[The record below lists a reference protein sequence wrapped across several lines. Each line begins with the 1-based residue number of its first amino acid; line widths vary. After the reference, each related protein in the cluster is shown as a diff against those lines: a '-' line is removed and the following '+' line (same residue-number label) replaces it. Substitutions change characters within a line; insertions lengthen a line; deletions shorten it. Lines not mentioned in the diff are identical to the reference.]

1 MPKEN
6 KLYNQ
11 VYNQLYQSI
20 FNKVNKPTLKRIT
33 TLMLG
38 IIRSK
43 SASPAAIASSINEL
57 SLTDATTE
65 SIERR
70 IRLIEN
76 DTKISYEICFTPF
89 IKRFSMPDKIILII
103 DPTTQD
109 DRIVKL
115 TAAIWYR
122 GRALPLAWLTWPANK
137 KLKGDGFWK
146 RVDSLLDMVAQ
157 LIPKNVSVICVAD
170 RAFGSPSFIDL
181 VTKRNWHY
189 IVRILKTTRCKD
201 IKGVIYPVSQ
211 LIPQQ
216 CDRAKMHGYLFK
228 KAGWRPASIVAYWG
242 KGYKSPL
249 CLASDLP
256 PDYKLLHSYLLRY
269 PIEGMF
275 RDEKSHGWHWEQG
288 QVTDLEHVERLLI
301 CMALAT
307 WVTLFVGTQVA
318 KEYLSKPSSG
328 NRRTIPY
335 EGKRSLFELGL
346 RRLHKM
352 LSGNCDIL
360 IQWELTH
367 WNAPNWQKQIF
378 FHHVRAYLLGPNR
391 KEPNYCYF

>member
-11 VYNQLYQSI
+11 VYNQLHQSL
-20 FNKVNKPTLKRIT
+20 NNNVKKTTLKRIT

-38 IIRSK
+38 VIKSK

-76 DTKISYEICFTPF
+76 DAKISYEICVAPF
-89 IKRFSMPDKIILII
+89 IKRFSMPDKILLII

-157 LIPKNVSVICVAD
+157 LIPKNVSVICIAD

-201 IKGVIYPVSQ
+201 IKGVICPVSQ
-211 LIPQQ
+211 LILQQ
-216 CDRAKMHGYLFK
+216 GDQDA
-228 KAGWRPASIVAYWG
+228 
-242 KGYKSPL
+242 
-249 CLASDLP
+249 
-256 PDYKLLHSYLLRY
+256 
-269 PIEGMF
+269 
-275 RDEKSHGWHWEQG
+275 
-288 QVTDLEHVERLLI
+288 RLS
-301 CMALAT
+301 
-307 WVTLFVGTQVA
+307 V
-318 KEYLSKPSSG
+318 
-328 NRRTIPY
+328 
-335 EGKRSLFELGL
+335 
-346 RRLHKM
+346 
-352 LSGNCDIL
+352 
-360 IQWELTH
+360 
-367 WNAPNWQKQIF
+367 
-378 FHHVRAYLLGPNR
+378 
-391 KEPNYCYF
+391 

>member
-6 KLYNQ
+6 RLYNQ
-11 VYNQLYQSI
+11 VYNQLYQSL
-20 FNKVNKPTLKRIT
+20 NVNKTTLKRIT

-43 SASPAAIASSINEL
+43 SASPAAIANSINEL
-57 SLTDATTE
+57 CLTDATTE

-76 DTKISYEICFTPF
+76 DHKINYEICFVPF
-89 IKRFSMPDKIILII
+89 IKEFSFPGKIILII

-146 RVDSLLDMVAQ
+146 RVGSLLDMVAQ
-157 LIPKNVSVICVAD
+157 LIPKNVGVICIAD

-181 VTKRNWHY
+181 VTKHNWHY

-201 IKGVIYPVSQ
+201 IKGVICPVSQ

-216 CDRAKMHGYLFK
+216 GDRAKMRGYLFK

-242 KGYKSPL
+242 KEYKSPL

-256 PDYKLLHSYLLRY
+256 PDYKLLQSYLLRY

-301 CMALAT
+301 CMSLAT

-328 NRRTIPY
+328 KRRTVPY

-367 WNAPNWQKQIF
+367 WNAPNWQKQIL

>member
-1 MPKEN
+1 MPKQN

-11 VYNQLYQSI
+11 VYNQLYQSL
-20 FNKVNKPTLKRIT
+20 NNDVNKISKNTLKRVT
-33 TLMLG
+33 TLLVG

-43 SASPAAIASSINEL
+43 SASPAAIANAINEL
-57 SLTDATTE
+57 CLTDATTE

-76 DTKISYEICFTPF
+76 DNKINYQTCFASF
-89 IKRFSMPDKIILII
+89 VKRFSMPSNVILII

-146 RVDSLLDMVAQ
+146 RVEFLLDMVDQ
-157 LIPKNVSVICVAD
+157 LIPKNVNVICIAD

-201 IKGVIYPVSQ
+201 IKGIICPVSE

-216 CDRAKMHGYLFK
+216 VDRAKMQGYLFK
-228 KAGWRPASIVAYWG
+228 KAGWRPASIV
-242 KGYKSPL
+242 
-249 CLASDLP
+249 
-256 PDYKLLHSYLLRY
+256 LR
-269 PIEGMF
+269 
-275 RDEKSHGWHWEQG
+275 
-288 QVTDLEHVERLLI
+288 V
-301 CMALAT
+301 
-307 WVTLFVGTQVA
+307 
-318 KEYLSKPSSG
+318 
-328 NRRTIPY
+328 
-335 EGKRSLFELGL
+335 
-346 RRLHKM
+346 
-352 LSGNCDIL
+352 
-360 IQWELTH
+360 
-367 WNAPNWQKQIF
+367 
-378 FHHVRAYLLGPNR
+378 
-391 KEPNYCYF
+391 

>member
-1 MPKEN
+1 M
-6 KLYNQ
+6 Q
-11 VYNQLYQSI
+11 
-20 FNKVNKPTLKRIT
+20 
-33 TLMLG
+33 
-38 IIRSK
+38 
-43 SASPAAIASSINEL
+43 
-57 SLTDATTE
+57 
-65 SIERR
+65 
-70 IRLIEN
+70 
-76 DTKISYEICFTPF
+76 
-89 IKRFSMPDKIILII
+89 
-103 DPTTQD
+103 
-109 DRIVKL
+109 
-115 TAAIWYR
+115 
-122 GRALPLAWLTWPANK
+122 
-137 KLKGDGFWK
+137 
-146 RVDSLLDMVAQ
+146 
-157 LIPKNVSVICVAD
+157 
-170 RAFGSPSFIDL
+170 
-181 VTKRNWHY
+181 
-189 IVRILKTTRCKD
+189 
-201 IKGVIYPVSQ
+201 
-211 LIPQQ
+211 
-216 CDRAKMHGYLFK
+216 GYLFK

-288 QVTDLEHVERLLI
+288 QVTDLEHMERLLI

-328 NRRTIPY
+328 ERRTVPY

-352 LSGNCDIL
+352 LSGNCDIP

-367 WNAPNWQKQIF
+367 WNAPNWQKQIL
-378 FHHVRAYLLGPNR
+378 FHHVRAYLLGPQR